1 MYQRLI
7 TCFGLLL
14 IVSSLFVRATEP
26 VHDVSVKIRIADFKD
41 AKVGAVSYTFDD
53 GLRNQYLIAAPIMEK
68 LQIPGTFFVIPGQ
81 VSVTLQEAE
90 AKKPGAWGGVTWEEI
105 RTLAAKGFEIGNH
118 GYSHK
123 NLVTQVKEPE
133 ELEHEIENSA
143 DMIRKETGIFPVS
156 FCYPYNSFNEQVE
169 KIVEKR
175 HVVARTFSKAL
186 EPEIPRQRIS
196 INGLIN

>member
-41 AKVGAVSYTFDD
+41 AKAGAVSYTFDD

-81 VSVTLQEAE
+81 VSVTLQ
-90 AKKPGAWGGVTWEEI
+90 GRCYLGGDTY
-105 RTLAAKGFEIGNH
+105 IG
-118 GYSHK
+118 G
-123 NLVTQVKEPE
+123 
-133 ELEHEIENSA
+133 
-143 DMIRKETGIFPVS
+143 
-156 FCYPYNSFNEQVE
+156 
-169 KIVEKR
+169 
-175 HVVARTFSKAL
+175 
-186 EPEIPRQRIS
+186 
-196 INGLIN
+196 